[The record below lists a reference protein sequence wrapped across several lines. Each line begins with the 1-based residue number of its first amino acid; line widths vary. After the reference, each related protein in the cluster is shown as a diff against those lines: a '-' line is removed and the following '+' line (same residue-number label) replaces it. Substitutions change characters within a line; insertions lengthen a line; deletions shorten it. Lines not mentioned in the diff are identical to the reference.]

1 MKRVYIYLISVVSL
15 VFITAIFLGLF
26 GYYNLTLTIT
36 LNMDISTL
44 ILIIFGVAVFV
55 PLAVLLVIYL
65 VKLIL
70 GLFKPNFIRIADN
83 LESIIK
89 RKISITR
96 KLGVPLRKEHV
107 IDKMEHIWRK
117 ADMQYPLSEL
127 DFEKIMGGNPNA

>member
-15 VFITAIFLGLF
+15 VFITTIFLGLF

-36 LNMDISTL
+36 LNNEISTIL
-44 ILIIFGVAVFV
+44 LIIFGVAVFG

-65 VKLIL
+65 VNLIL
-70 GLFKPNFIRIADN
+70 GFFKPNFIRIADN
-83 LESIIK
+83 LETIIK
-89 RKISITR
+89 RKISISR
-96 KLGVPLRKEHV
+96 KLGVPLRKEQV

>member
-15 VFITAIFLGLF
+15 GFITAIFLGLF

-36 LNMDISTL
+36 LNNEISTIL
-44 ILIIFGVAVFV
+44 LIIFGVAVFG

-65 VKLIL
+65 VNLIL
-70 GLFKPNFIRIADN
+70 GFFKPNFIRIADN
-83 LESIIK
+83 LETIIK
-89 RKISITR
+89 RKISISR
-96 KLGVPLRKEHV
+96 KLGVPLRKEQV